1 MNQRAVLLICPWV
14 LINNITFYLN
24 WRNIWYKCCIAT
36 IPLNHY
42 NVHGHGISIGTNVFK
57 NGWNGSRRKHKM
69 HWEQSNNYHQDDY
82 CEKERPSIERCHPCE
97 YLSRNTLWPRS
108 LFHRLWR
115 QNNIWSI
122 RWRVLIRFDKAS
134 WQGASISERPGPGDP
149 PLPSWQPAN
158 KYHQQERRRG
168 ARGPGGHTIDHRAM
182 CPLASPQLFATL
194 NRVQLCCKNI
204 IRHSALSLNI
214 KLVIPRWRAE
224 LL

>member
-14 LINNITFYLN
+14 LSNNITFYLN

-122 RWRVLIRFDKAS
+122 RWRVLIRFDKTS
-134 WQGASISERPGPGDP
+134 WQGAPSARGLVLVTLHYPPGDLPINIINRRGGAGPGDTGTHDRSP
-149 PLPSWQPAN
+149 RNVPSCIAP
-158 KYHQQERRRG
+158 
-168 ARGPGGHTIDHRAM
+168 TIRNTEP
-182 CPLASPQLFATL
+182 CATL
-194 NRVQLCCKNI
+194 LQKHYPSLCTFFK
-204 IRHSALSLNI
+204 H
-214 KLVIPRWRAE
+214 
-224 LL
+224 